1 MAIIESQLSDFIDDC
16 DSNEEVAFNSN
27 QYEEAKTYIISR
39 FNNNSNIK
47 LKLAQFIVNTSSSSL
62 TNPSSTDELFNNIL
76 YRVTELINL
85 ILTKSSLNISYLKL
99 LVDFLSIDI
108 IKFDDIIQLP
118 TNLNDFYI
126 YLSYS
131 IMQLYLLEK
140 NNDQIN
146 YRNSRLDTSSI
157 LSFSKSWKFMANNN
171 HINTQNRSNLSNLS
185 TSKKRCFLYFQKLIL
200 LCCYCK
206 NTF

>member
-1 MAIIESQLSDFIDDC
+1 MAIESKCKLL
-16 DSNEEVAFNSN
+16 DSNTESSNDNSS
-27 QYEEAKTYIISR
+27 EFDETKTYIISR

-47 LKLAQFIVNTSSSSL
+47 LKLAQFIVNTSSVLTISSS
-62 TNPSSTDELFNNIL
+62 TSTDELFNYIL

-85 ILTKSSLNISYLKL
+85 ILKKSSLNISYLKL
-99 LVDFLSIDI
+99 LIDFISIDM
-108 IKFDDIIQLP
+108 IKFDEIIQLP

-131 IMQLYLLEK
+131 IMQLYSLDK
-140 NNDQIN
+140 NNAHNNINN

-157 LSFSKSWKFMANNN
+157 LSFSKSWKFVSNKNNNN
-171 HINTQNRSNLSNLS
+171 HSNLSNLS
-185 TSKKRCFLYFQKLIL
+185 TKRRCSLYFQKFIL
-200 LCCYCK
+200 LCCYFK